1 MVVKLNHSVLTVCKI
16 AIKTFSI
23 NEKIY
28 KIRHRFGR
36 KSLRTIRDLQKKIIV
51 IITMQM

>member
-23 NEKIY
+23 NEK
-28 KIRHRFGR
+28 KCT
-36 KSLRTIRDLQKKIIV
+36 KSDIDSV
-51 IITMQM
+51 GNP